1 MRHSRS
7 ILKITMAVCVTA
19 KPTVYW
25 EEKLEATKTTTNA
38 TVSTFPT
45 RLGIVLQILAIEMF
59 QEEEIKETQIETL
72 VSLFSL
78 VDDMIG
84 HKRP

>member
-1 MRHSRS
+1 
-7 ILKITMAVCVTA
+7 MAVCVTP

-78 VDDMIG
+78 ADDMIG